1 LIENPSSYLQFKVSN
16 IPEWEFFA
24 RLPGLC
30 GCGLLLDVNNIYVSC
45 INHHYQASDYL
56 AVIDKED
63 VGEIHLAG
71 HTEKHLPQGRILID
85 DHSKKVS
92 DEVWDLYQITLKKMG
107 NKPTLIEWDSD
118 IPDLSVLLDEAQKA
132 RAELDA

>member
-1 LIENPSSYLQFKVSN
+1 M
-16 IPEWEFFA
+16 
-24 RLPGLC
+24 
-30 GCGLLLDVNNIYVSC
+30 LDVNNIYVSC